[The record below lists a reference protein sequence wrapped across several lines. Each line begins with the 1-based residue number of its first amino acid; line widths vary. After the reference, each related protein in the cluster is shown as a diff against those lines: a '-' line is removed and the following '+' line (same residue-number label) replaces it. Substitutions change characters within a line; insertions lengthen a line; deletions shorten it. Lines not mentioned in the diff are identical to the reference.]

1 MIVPIVVPAV
11 IAPGRRAV
19 AIEPIDPLTLVHE
32 VLDPLVRVVEE
43 AAAHD
48 RWALVGAAACRLQG
62 AEAASPNLEFITTH
76 RALDT
81 LAEMLDLDVDYGRGP
96 RLAANR
102 LSFMRYQVP
111 VFVFSDPVFH
121 GNYDTLR
128 PLEIPSL
135 WDARVRIER
144 EGASVL
150 ATPLEWELL
159 LGVVLGA
166 AARVREVGARL
177 RERGAD
183 GRLLTRLMRE
193 GHVQASTEEA
203 VWAVVERGADIPAD
217 DPPDDDADTADESRP
232 HPD

>member
-1 MIVPIVVPAV
+1 M

-43 AAAHD
+43 AAADD

-111 VFVFSDPVFH
+111 IFVFSDPVFH

-135 WDARVRIER
+135 WDARVRVDH
-144 EGASVL
+144 EGATVL

-166 AARVREVGARL
+166 TSRVREVGSRL

-193 GHVQASTEEA
+193 GHVKASTEEA
-203 VWAVVERGADIPAD
+203 VWAVLEHGADVLGD
-217 DPPDDDADTADESRP
+217 GSSDDADTSRGE
-232 HPD
+232 HSERPD